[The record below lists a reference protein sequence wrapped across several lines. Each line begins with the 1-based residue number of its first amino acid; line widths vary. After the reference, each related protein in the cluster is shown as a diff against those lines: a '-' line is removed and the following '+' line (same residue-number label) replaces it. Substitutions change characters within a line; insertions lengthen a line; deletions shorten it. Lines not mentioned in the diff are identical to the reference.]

1 MNPTIGKLD
10 NELIF
15 DIEHILMNYF
25 KMNNFNSNCLKDTN
39 IQISQNIV
47 QNIQNSNLF
56 SNSNEFATNYFLTL
70 TKKENAINFLKPI
83 ISSYPNSEIAL
94 FLTVILNQHVIE
106 ISQDLNVSPE
116 LFQKYKTD
124 ILSLYQEVLPKQR
137 KAKLLENISASIT
150 VLIIIG
156 FQGQWCNGVDQLLSA
171 ARENNG
177 NTENNLIA
185 ALILS
190 NVDNIYTK
198 IEDKIENKSS
208 NLILNLFDTYSV
220 VINEYIKFLIQNTFS
235 GKPENYVNGDLY
247 KAFIGIILCSKYF
260 KINVIK
266 IHGFLEFIIN
276 NIFYV
281 DINQDFIMQIC
292 ELFDTA
298 FVSLPNDELKYNY
311 NSFKLNDFIRFIQE
325 IPKNED
331 FQEIIKCIKLI
342 DNMKNFYK
350 DKNINEIRN
359 NPKDMQILFASCNIF
374 NSICE
379 NYGYIFLIPELDT
392 IIQGIFSYFINL
404 PISKINQLLLSSLND
419 LFSLSQNNY
428 KFENYDINIRQEK
441 MKQFNDF
448 LYMIQN
454 SVLQYMK
461 LSDEELNTFNIEL
474 NNKNIVLN
482 SVNFNKFVDAVLKM
496 NINDD
501 EKNDLIE
508 NSDEFYNNIFD
519 IINNFFCGK
528 DYCDKL
534 LEFFKISKNNQDFS
548 TIHGL
553 MNIFRVLNFGI
564 INYYPD
570 TFYNLLDY
578 IFQNKEIFFQNKRFI
593 FQFLDLLYKIYI
605 NIAKNKQYLNLVLES
620 LLSNN
625 IIKNLKCEIINQAI
639 IILINKL
646 VLTSY
651 QTYKLNEDEDDL
663 KQKLTNEENKTALDN
678 IFNILSQFLLENL
691 PTLNHFYLY
700 KIIDAF
706 YHSLFLNITLNIT
719 NKESIYTAS
728 EKLFY
733 EANQMYNNANKNSD
747 YIIKYLF
754 IIWAILKNVGKENRD
769 ALFNL
774 LNNKND
780 PSYNPSLSYLANIQ
794 KNILNIINLNN
805 NGNFNQNIFNSII
818 LILNSLISFLKE
830 KAIVYFDY
838 FNQIISSILSMNQK
852 YVKIYSLTYNLYT
865 QIFNY
870 NQNSEKYNMIS
881 QIGFDILNSINIV
894 YNNIQGEDETVYL
907 ANKQLEFLIIYIQKS
922 PFFINNL
929 NKEIFILTLNN
940 IINIF
945 DKTNYVEFSINFM
958 NFFKIISDLSI
969 NSNVFES
976 LLKNNFVEKL
986 IKTIIGHIQYFNASY
1001 TKCAQNCFEI
1011 FKNCIKG
1018 GMLEKFHIALND
1030 IYNDKELIEVI
1041 IKYVNYLNNCMNT
1054 KKNVTYKKITEF
1066 ISDLSE
1072 LYYAKNKK
1080 RNEFVKK
1087 YENELNKTLDS
1098 QVNMKKIK
1106 VDINMPIYNDLY
1118 GK

>member
-25 KMNNFNSNCLKDTN
+25 KMNNFSSNCLKDTN

-47 QNIQNSNLF
+47 QNIQNPNLF
-56 SNSNEFATNYFLTL
+56 SNSNEFATNYFLAL

-124 ILSLYQEVLPKQR
+124 ILSLYREVLPKQR

-156 FQGQWCNGVDQLLSA
+156 FQGQWCNGIDQLLSA

-235 GKPENYVNGDLY
+235 GKPENYVNGELY
-247 KAFIGIILCSKYF
+247 KAFVGIILCSKYF

-298 FVSLPNDELKYNY
+298 FVSLPNDKLKYNY
-311 NSFKLNDFIRFIQE
+311 NSFKLNDFIKFIQE

-350 DKNINEIRN
+350 DKNINEIKN
-359 NPKDMQILFASCNIF
+359 NPKDIQILFASCNIF

-392 IIQGIFSYFINL
+392 IIQDIFSYFINL

-419 LFSLSQNNY
+419 LFTLSQNNY

-441 MKQFNDF
+441 MKQFNNF

-461 LSDEELNTFNIEL
+461 LSDEELNSFNIEL

-482 SVNFNKFVDAVLKM
+482 SVNFNKFVDAILKM

-501 EKNDLIE
+501 EKIDLIE
-508 NSDEFYNNIFD
+508 NCDEFYNNIFD

-553 MNIFRVLNFGI
+553 MNIFNDLNFGI

-605 NIAKNKQYLNLVLES
+605 NIAKNKRYLNLVLEG
-620 LLSNN
+620 LLNNN
-625 IIKNLKCEIINQAI
+625 IIKNLNCQIINQAI

-678 IFNILSQFLLENL
+678 IFNILSQFLLANL
-691 PTLNHFYLY
+691 QTLNHFYLY

-706 YHSLFLNITLNIT
+706 YHSLFLNITLYIT

-747 YIIKYLF
+747 YIIKYLY

-780 PSYNPSLSYLANIQ
+780 PSYNPPLSYLANIQ

-805 NGNFNQNIFNSII
+805 NGNFNQNIFNSVI
-818 LILNSLISFLKE
+818 LILNSLISLLKE
-830 KAIVYFDY
+830 KTIVYFDY
-838 FNQIISSILSMNQK
+838 FNQIISSIISMNPK

-922 PFFINNL
+922 PYFINNL
-929 NKEIFILTLNN
+929 NKEIFIQTLYN

-958 NFFKIISDLSI
+958 AFFKIISDLSI

-986 IKTIIGHIQYFNASY
+986 IKTIIGHIQYFNVSY

-1018 GMLEKFHIALND
+1018 GMVEKFHIALND

-1041 IKYVNYLNNCMNT
+1041 IKYVNYLNNCMIT
-1054 KKNVTYKKITEF
+1054 KKNVIYKKITEF

-1087 YENELNKTLDS
+1087 YEKELNNTLDS
-1098 QVNMKKIK
+1098 EVNMKKIK

>member
-25 KMNNFNSNCLKDTN
+25 KMNNFSSNCLKDTN

-47 QNIQNSNLF
+47 QNIQNPNLF
-56 SNSNEFATNYFLTL
+56 SNSNEFATNYFLAL

-124 ILSLYQEVLPKQR
+124 ILSLYREVLPKQR

-156 FQGQWCNGVDQLLSA
+156 FQGQWCNGIDQLLSA

-235 GKPENYVNGDLY
+235 GKPENYVNGELY
-247 KAFIGIILCSKYF
+247 KAFVGIILCSKYF

-298 FVSLPNDELKYNY
+298 FVSLPNDKLKYNY
-311 NSFKLNDFIRFIQE
+311 NSFKLNDFIKFIQE

-350 DKNINEIRN
+350 DKNINEIKN
-359 NPKDMQILFASCNIF
+359 NPKDIQILFASCNIF

-392 IIQGIFSYFINL
+392 IIQDIFSYFINL

-419 LFSLSQNNY
+419 LFTLSQNNY

-441 MKQFNDF
+441 MKQFNNF

-461 LSDEELNTFNIEL
+461 LSDEELNSFNIEL

-482 SVNFNKFVDAVLKM
+482 SVNFNKFVDAILKM

-501 EKNDLIE
+501 EKIDLIE
-508 NSDEFYNNIFD
+508 NCDEFYNNIFD

-553 MNIFRVLNFGI
+553 MNIFNDLNFGI

-605 NIAKNKQYLNLVLES
+605 NIAKNKRYLNLVLEG
-620 LLSNN
+620 LLNNN
-625 IIKNLKCEIINQAI
+625 IIKNLNCQIINQAI

-678 IFNILSQFLLENL
+678 IFNILSQFLLANL
-691 PTLNHFYLY
+691 QTLNHFYLY

-706 YHSLFLNITLNIT
+706 YHSLFLNITLYIT

-747 YIIKYLF
+747 YIIKYLY

-780 PSYNPSLSYLANIQ
+780 PSYNPPLSYLANIQ

-805 NGNFNQNIFNSII
+805 NGNFNQNIFNSVI
-818 LILNSLISFLKE
+818 LILNSLISLLKE
-830 KAIVYFDY
+830 KTIVYFDY
-838 FNQIISSILSMNQK
+838 FNQIISSIISMNPK

-922 PFFINNL
+922 PYFINNL
-929 NKEIFILTLNN
+929 NKEIFIQTLYN

-958 NFFKIISDLSI
+958 AFFKIISDLSI

-986 IKTIIGHIQYFNASY
+986 IKTIIGHIQYFNVSY

-1018 GMLEKFHIALND
+1018 GMAEKFHIALND

-1041 IKYVNYLNNCMNT
+1041 IKYVNYLNNCMIT
-1054 KKNVTYKKITEF
+1054 KKNVIYKKITEF

-1087 YENELNKTLDS
+1087 YEKELNNTLDS
-1098 QVNMKKIK
+1098 EVNMKKIK

>member
-25 KMNNFNSNCLKDTN
+25 KMNNFSSNCLKDTN

-47 QNIQNSNLF
+47 QNIQNPNLF
-56 SNSNEFATNYFLTL
+56 SNSNEFATNYFLAL

-124 ILSLYQEVLPKQR
+124 ILSLYREVLPKQR

-156 FQGQWCNGVDQLLSA
+156 FQGQWCNGIDQLLSA

-235 GKPENYVNGDLY
+235 GKPENYVNGELY
-247 KAFIGIILCSKYF
+247 KAFVGIILCSKYF

-292 ELFDTA
+292 ELFDSA
-298 FVSLPNDELKYNY
+298 FVSLPNDKLKYNY
-311 NSFKLNDFIRFIQE
+311 NSFKLNDFIKFIQE

-350 DKNINEIRN
+350 DKNINEIKN
-359 NPKDMQILFASCNIF
+359 NPKDIQILFASCNIF

-392 IIQGIFSYFINL
+392 IIQDIFSYFINL

-419 LFSLSQNNY
+419 LFALSQNNY

-441 MKQFNDF
+441 MKQFNNF

-461 LSDEELNTFNIEL
+461 LSDEELNSFNIEL

-482 SVNFNKFVDAVLKM
+482 SVNFNKFVDAILKM

-501 EKNDLIE
+501 EKIDLIE
-508 NSDEFYNNIFD
+508 NCDEFYNNIFD

-553 MNIFRVLNFGI
+553 MNIFNELNFGI

-605 NIAKNKQYLNLVLES
+605 NIAKNKRYLNLVLEG
-620 LLSNN
+620 LLNNN
-625 IIKNLKCEIINQAI
+625 IIKNLNCQIINQAI

-678 IFNILSQFLLENL
+678 IFNILSQFLLANL
-691 PTLNHFYLY
+691 QTLNHFYLY

-706 YHSLFLNITLNIT
+706 YHSLFLNITLYIT

-747 YIIKYLF
+747 YIIKYLY

-780 PSYNPSLSYLANIQ
+780 PSYNPPLSYLANIQ

-805 NGNFNQNIFNSII
+805 NGNFNQNIFNSVI
-818 LILNSLISFLKE
+818 LILNSLISLLKE
-830 KAIVYFDY
+830 KTIVYFDY
-838 FNQIISSILSMNQK
+838 FNQIISSIISMNPK

-870 NQNSEKYNMIS
+870 
-881 QIGFDILNSINIV
+881 
-894 YNNIQGEDETVYL
+894 
-907 ANKQLEFLIIYIQKS
+907 
-922 PFFINNL
+922 
-929 NKEIFILTLNN
+929 
-940 IINIF
+940 
-945 DKTNYVEFSINFM
+945 
-958 NFFKIISDLSI
+958 KIII
-969 NSNVFES
+969 KI
-976 LLKNNFVEKL
+976 LKN
-986 IKTIIGHIQYFNASY
+986 
-1001 TKCAQNCFEI
+1001 
-1011 FKNCIKG
+1011 
-1018 GMLEKFHIALND
+1018 
-1030 IYNDKELIEVI
+1030 
-1041 IKYVNYLNNCMNT
+1041 
-1054 KKNVTYKKITEF
+1054 IT
-1066 ISDLSE
+1066 
-1072 LYYAKNKK
+1072 
-1080 RNEFVKK
+1080 
-1087 YENELNKTLDS
+1087 
-1098 QVNMKKIK
+1098 
-1106 VDINMPIYNDLY
+1106 
-1118 GK
+1118 